1 MADIAKAYVQV
12 IPSAEGISNNL
23 RQQFGDS
30 GQQSGNSFS
39 SAFKKVLGKVAL
51 GGAVTAF
58 AKGMVNVFKSAV
70 SSYSEY
76 EQLVGGTELMLGTA
90 GQSLSEYAASM
101 GQKCSEAAGAY
112 RAMEATQ
119 NRVFT
124 RANEAYKTAG
134 LSANDYLTQVN
145 GLAVGLK
152 TALGGDASAAAD
164 LADRV
169 VTAEA
174 DVVAAMGV
182 STESVQNAFNGLMK
196 SNYTMLDNLALG
208 ITPTKQGF
216 QELIDKVNAYN
227 KAQGNATNYTID
239 NLADCQSALVDY
251 IEMQGIS
258 GYAAAEASST
268 IEGSLNSVKASWE
281 NVLTAL
287 GGGGNLDSAISGLIS
302 SASTLAAN
310 LMPVIGTVVSGLVSA
325 IPQLAQGVGD
335 LIPQISKTIVSAM
348 PQLATAIAGI
358 VVSLAGA
365 FTEMVPA
372 ITAAI
377 PEIASALI
385 AAVPDLLM
393 AGVTL
398 FMALVQALPT
408 VIPALVAQ
416 IPTLISGIVSAL
428 TTALPLII
436 SGGIAMLMGLV
447 QAIPQ
452 ILPPLIAAI
461 PTLVNQL
468 VTALTA
474 NLPLILNGALAL
486 FMGIVQAL
494 PQIIPIVVS
503 EIPNLILEVTTTLV
517 GALGDIIAAAAE
529 CFGGIVT
536 GLGEAIAPVVGKI
549 RTTITNGITAVR
561 SFFSRMSSA
570 GKYLIQGLISGIV
583 AKLKDALESIRN
595 LGKQIVLTAE
605 RALKIASPSKVFY
618 EIGGY
623 VAEGMAN
630 GITSGVGLVT
640 GATEDMVGGT
650 MAGLGAISSL
660 DGAMNS
666 GVRGMSQINIY
677 AQQLSQAD
685 IDYIVTMAN
694 KRLGAALA

>member
-1 MADIAKAYVQV
+1 MAEIAKAYVQV
-12 IPSAEGISNNL
+12 IPSAKGIQNNL
-23 RQQFGDS
+23 KNEFGDS
-30 GQQSGNSFS
+30 GEKSGNSFAS
-39 SAFKKVLGKVAL
+39 SFKKVLGGAAVL
-51 GGAVTAF
+51 GAVTAV
-58 AKGMVNVFKSAV
+58 AKGMVDVIKSAV

-101 GQKCSEAAGAY
+101 GQSCSEAAGAY
-112 RAMEATQ
+112 REMEATQ

-134 LSANDYLTQVN
+134 ISANDYLTQVN

-196 SNYTMLDNLALG
+196 NNYTMLDNLALG
-208 ITPTKQGF
+208 ITPTKEGF
-216 QELIDKVNAYN
+216 QQLIDSVNEYN
-227 KAQGNATNYTID
+227 AAQGNATSYTID

-258 GYAAAEASST
+258 GYAAEEASST
-268 IEGSLNSVKASWE
+268 ISGSLNSVKAAWE

-287 GGGGNLDSAISGLIS
+287 GGGGDLDSAISGLIS
-302 SASTLAAN
+302 SASGLASN

-325 IPQLAQGVGD
+325 IPQLAEGVSA
-335 LIPQISKTIVSAM
+335 LIPQISSVLIASA
-348 PQLATAIAGI
+348 PALLSAG
-358 VVSLAGA
+358 VSLVTSLISS

-372 ITAAI
+372 IAAMI
-377 PEIASALI
+377 PEIASVLI
-385 AAVPDLLM
+385 AAVPDILM

-436 SGGIAMLMGLV
+436 SGGIALLMGLV

-452 ILPPLIAAI
+452 IIPPLIAAI
-461 PTLVNQL
+461 PTLINQL

-494 PQIIPIVVS
+494 PQIIPMVVA
-503 EIPNLILEVTTTLV
+503 EIPNLILQVTTTLV
-517 GALGDIIAAAAE
+517 GALGDIIAAAAD

-536 GLGEAIAPVVGKI
+536 GLGQAIAPVVGKI
-549 RTTITNGITAVR
+549 RTTITNGVTAVR

-630 GITSGVGLVT
+630 GIASGVGLVT

-650 MAGLGAISSL
+650 MSGLGAISSL
-660 DGAMNS
+660 DGAMDS

>member
-1 MADIAKAYVQV
+1 MAEIAKAYVQV
-12 IPSAEGISNNL
+12 IPSAKGIQNNL
-23 RQQFGDS
+23 KSEFGDS
-30 GQQSGNSFS
+30 GEKSGNSFS

-51 GGAVTAF
+51 GGAVTAL
-58 AKGMVNVFKSAV
+58 AKGVTDVIKAAV

-101 GQKCSEAAGAY
+101 GQSCSEAAGAY

-134 LSANDYLTQVN
+134 ISANDYLTQVN

-196 SNYTMLDNLALG
+196 NNYTMLDNLALG

-268 IEGSLNSVKASWE
+268 IQGSLNSVKASWE

-302 SASTLAAN
+302 SASTLASN

-325 IPQLAQGVGD
+325 IPQLAQGVST
-335 LIPQISKTIVSAM
+335 LIPQIGTVLITNAPLLLTAGVSLVTSLLGAFSQMIPNIAAM
-348 PQLATAIAGI
+348 IPQLVT
-358 VVSLAGA
+358 
-365 FTEMVPA
+365 T
-372 ITAAI
+372 
-377 PEIASALI
+377 LI
-385 AAVPDLLM
+385 AAAPQLLI
-393 AGVTL
+393 AGYA
-398 FMALVQALPT
+398 FVQAIVEALPT
-408 VIPALVAQ
+408 IITSLVAM
-416 IPTLISGIVSAL
+416 IPQMVETLVSQAPQMLAAGITLFGAIVEAV
-428 TTALPLII
+428 IE
-436 SGGIAMLMGLV
+436 V
-447 QAIPQ
+447 IPQ
-452 ILPPLIAAI
+452 ILAAI
-461 PTLVNQL
+461 PQL
-468 VTALTA
+468 VLSMAES
-474 NLPLILNGALAL
+474 I
-486 FMGIVQAL
+486 QAH
-494 PQIIPIVVS
+494 
-503 EIPNLILEVTTTLV
+503 
-517 GALGDIIAAAAE
+517 A
-529 CFGGIVT
+529 
-536 GLGEAIAPVVGKI
+536 GE
-549 RTTITNGITAVR
+549 
-561 SFFSRMSSA
+561 MLSA
-570 GKYLIQGLISGIV
+570 GQDLVQGLINGIK
-583 AKLKDALESIRN
+583 AKLQEALAAISEIGQQ
-595 LGKQIVLTAE
+595 LVD
-605 RALKIASPSKVFY
+605 RAKKFLKIGSPSRVFY
-618 EIGGY
+618 EIGGF
-623 VAEGMAN
+623 VSEGMAN
-630 GITSGVGLVT
+630 GIASGANLVSD
-640 GATEDMVGGT
+640 AADKMVSGT
-650 MAGLGAISSL
+650 MSGLGAISSLDGAMNSLGAISSL

>member
-1 MADIAKAYVQV
+1 MAEIAKAYVQV
-12 IPSAEGISNNL
+12 IPSAKGIQNNL
-23 RQQFGDS
+23 KNEFGDS
-30 GQQSGNSFS
+30 GTKSGNSFS
-39 SAFKKVLGKVAL
+39 SAFKKVLGKVTI
-51 GGAVTAF
+51 GGAVTAL
-58 AKGMVNVFKSAV
+58 AKGVTDVIKSAI

-101 GQKCSEAAGAY
+101 GQSCSEAAGAY

-124 RANEAYKTAG
+124 CANEAYKTAG

-196 SNYTMLDNLALG
+196 GNYMMLDNLYLG
-208 ITPTKQGF
+208 ITPTKEGF
-216 QELIDKVNAYN
+216 QQLIDSVNEYN
-227 KAQGNATNYTID
+227 AAQGNATNYTID

-268 IEGSLNSVKASWE
+268 IQGSLNSVKASWE

-302 SASTLAAN
+302 SASTLASN

-325 IPQLAQGVGD
+325 IPQLAAGVGD
-335 LIPQISKTIVSAM
+335 LIPQISETIVTTA
-348 PQLATAIAGI
+348 PQLMTAIASI
-358 VVSLAGA
+358 VTSLGGA
-365 FTEMVPA
+365 FTQM
-372 ITAAI
+372 I
-377 PEIASALI
+377 PTI
-385 AAVPDLLM
+385 AAV
-393 AGVTL
+393 
-398 FMALVQALPT
+398 
-408 VIPALVAQ
+408 IP
-416 IPTLISGIVSAL
+416 
-428 TTALPLII
+428 
-436 SGGIAMLMGLV
+436 
-447 QAIPQ
+447 
-452 ILPPLIAAI
+452 
-461 PTLVNQL
+461 QL
-468 VTALTA
+468 VTALVA
-474 NLPLILNGALAL
+474 AAPQLLIAGYAL
-486 FMGIVQAL
+486 VQAIVEAL
-494 PQIIPIVVS
+494 PTIITSLVAMIPQMVETLVSQAPQMLAAGITLFGAIVEAVIEVIPQILAAIPQ
-503 EIPNLILEVTTTLV
+503 LV
-517 GALGDIIAAAAE
+517 LSMAE
-529 CFGGIVT
+529 SIQAHA
-536 GLGEAIAPVVGKI
+536 GE
-549 RTTITNGITAVR
+549 
-561 SFFSRMSSA
+561 MLSA
-570 GKYLIQGLISGIV
+570 GQDLVQGLINGIK
-583 AKLKDALESIRN
+583 AKLQEALAAITEIGQQLVDRAKKF
-595 LGKQIVLTAE
+595 LQIG
-605 RALKIASPSKVFY
+605 SPSRVFY
-618 EIGGY
+618 EIGGF
-623 VAEGMAN
+623 VSEGMAN
-630 GITSGVGLVT
+630 GIASGANLVSD
-640 GATEDMVGGT
+640 AADKMVSGT
-650 MAGLGAISSL
+650 MSGLGAISSLDGAMNSLGAISSL